1 MKVIKLTGRERTVLR
16 AIDFANGTPGT
27 EILQVSKLS
36 PEDLV
41 DILNGLTEVGFIEP
55 NPYTESITVDDLA
68 THSFDVNPS
77 YALELRKA
85 MQKAW

>member
-16 AIDFANGTPGT
+16 AIDFANGTSGD
-27 EILQVSKLS
+27 EILEVTKLAS
-36 PEDLV
+36 EDLV
-41 DILNGLTEVGFIEP
+41 DILNGLIEVGFVEP
-55 NPYTESITVDDLA
+55 NPYSDSISASDIQ
-68 THSFDVNPS
+68 THSFEINPS